1 MIDGRQ
7 IAMVLANLLTNAYQA
22 MLNGGELNIEITQHN
37 EQVRLAIHDTGLGI
51 SAENIETIFEPFYT
65 TKPKGIGLGLAISK
79 TLVEVNGGQIR
90 VESTENEGS
99 TFTLILPHSL
109 ET

>member
-1 MIDGRQ
+1 MP
-7 IAMVLANLLTNAYQA
+7 
-22 MLNGGELNIEITQHN
+22 NGGNLDIDISDQGN
-37 EQVRLAIHDTGLGI
+37 QVRLAIHDTGSGI
-51 SAENIETIFEPFYT
+51 AEEAIDSIFKPFYT

-79 TLVEVNGGQIR
+79 TLVDVNGGQIT

-99 TFTLILPHSL
+99 TFTLILPQPR